1 MSSATFVRPQDA
13 DLAAMA
19 KRISGPL
26 TPDGAEAWY
35 RNDCAWLLQEVSLM
49 RSEMADAREWLLADA
64 GADAPGDD
72 ATLQELAS
80 WWQQHATG
88 IWEKAQVKK
97 LKADL
102 SDAHKRLV
110 ELDAMLVSQQSQMAA
125 VEHAIVDAQET
136 HDAELAAM
144 RADKKLLADELGRL
158 MQRMVEIDDAADTV
172 RAELAAERAA
182 AERNSQM
189 SEALM
194 GERFSKVRELLN
206 QAITLL

>member
-1 MSSATFVRPQDA
+1 MSSARFVRPQDA

-49 RSEMADAREWLLADA
+49 RSEMADAREWFLEN
-64 GADAPGDD
+64 GGSPKPTDD
-72 ATLQELAS
+72 ASLMALAA
-80 WWQQHATG
+80 WWQEHVTG

>member
-1 MSSATFVRPQDA
+1 
-13 DLAAMA
+13 
-19 KRISGPL
+19 
-26 TPDGAEAWY
+26 
-35 RNDCAWLLQEVSLM
+35 
-49 RSEMADAREWLLADA
+49 
-64 GADAPGDD
+64 
-72 ATLQELAS
+72 
-80 WWQQHATG
+80 
-88 IWEKAQVKK
+88 
-97 LKADL
+97 
-102 SDAHKRLV
+102 
-110 ELDAMLVSQQSQMAA
+110 MLVSQQSQMAA

-158 MQRMVEIDDAADTV
+158 MQRMVEIDEAADTV

-194 GERFSKVRELLN
+194 GERLSQVRELLN